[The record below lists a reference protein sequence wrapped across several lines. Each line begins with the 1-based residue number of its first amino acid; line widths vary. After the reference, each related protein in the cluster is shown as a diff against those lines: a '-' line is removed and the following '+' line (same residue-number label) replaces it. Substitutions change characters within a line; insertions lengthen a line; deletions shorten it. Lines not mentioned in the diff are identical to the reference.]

1 MNYRPIPADQYYQ
14 QLRALGAWWRMGSS
28 ALAPQLLVH
37 FFVDVLPPPRTAY
50 VAVTDR
56 ES

>member
-28 ALAPQLLVH
+28 ALAPQLLVQLL
-37 FFVDVLPPPRTAY
+37 VDEITTPRTAY

>member
-28 ALAPQLLVH
+28 ALAPQLLVQLL
-37 FFVDVLPPPRTAY
+37 VDESTTPRTAY